1 MVERVDTKIH
11 ITNAVFIIEFEAVC
25 NFSEYIGSSSSTLI
39 YCSSFVCN
47 VKVDNKS
54 RDRYNPLRKV
64 VSVDT

>member
-1 MVERVDTKIH
+1 M
-11 ITNAVFIIEFEAVC
+11 IEFEAVC
-25 NFSEYIGSSSSTLI
+25 NFLEYIGSSSTLI

-64 VSVDT
+64 MSVDT